1 MREDMDATP
10 SATPSRG
17 GSPRRFAAALLGLLQ
32 GHVALFG
39 EELKELQGHT
49 LRLLVLASLSL
60 VFGLLLVIGLSAALL
75 INFWDSHRLTVI
87 FALCAAYGLG
97 LLICLL
103 RLLALL
109 RNAPPPF
116 SASLEEL
123 ARDREQL
130 LP

>member
-1 MREDMDATP
+1 MDATP
-10 SATPSRG
+10 PATPSRG
-17 GSPRRFAAALLGLLQ
+17 GSPRRFAGALLGLLH
-32 GHVALFG
+32 GHIALFG
-39 EELKELQGHT
+39 EELKEQQSHT

-60 VFGLLLVIGLSAALL
+60 VFGLLLMVGLSAALL
-75 INFWDSHRLTVI
+75 ISFWDSHRLTVI
-87 FALCAAYGLG
+87 ILLCAAYTLG
-97 LLICLL
+97 LLVCLL
-103 RLLALL
+103 RLLAHL

>member
-1 MREDMDATP
+1 MDATA

>member
-1 MREDMDATP
+1 MDATP

>member
-10 SATPSRG
+10 PATPSRG
-17 GSPRRFAAALLGLLQ
+17 GSPRRFAGALLGLLH
-32 GHVALFG
+32 GHIALFG
-39 EELKELQGHT
+39 EELKEQQSHT

-60 VFGLLLVIGLSAALL
+60 VFGLLLMVGLSAALL
-75 INFWDSHRLTVI
+75 ISFWDSHRLTVI
-87 FALCAAYGLG
+87 ILLCAAYTLG
-97 LLICLL
+97 LLVCLL
-103 RLLALL
+103 RLLAHL

>member
-1 MREDMDATP
+1 MDATP
-10 SATPSRG
+10 PSTPSRG
-17 GSPRRFAAALLGLLQ
+17 SSPRRFGGALLGLLQ
-32 GHVALFG
+32 GHIALFG
-39 EELKELQGHT
+39 EELKEQQSHT
-49 LRLLVLASLSL
+49 LRLLVLTSLSL

-87 FALCAAYGLG
+87 ILLCAAYTLG
-97 LLICLL
+97 LLVCLL
-103 RLLALL
+103 RLLSHL